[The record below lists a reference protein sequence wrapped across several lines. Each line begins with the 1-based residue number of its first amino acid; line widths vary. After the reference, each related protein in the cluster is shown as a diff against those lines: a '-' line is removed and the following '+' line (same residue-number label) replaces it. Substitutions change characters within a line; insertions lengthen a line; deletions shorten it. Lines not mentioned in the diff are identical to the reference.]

1 MRYDTP
7 VYFQKV
13 KSGEYDPMTGNYK
26 DDTVEETMV
35 MASVMDTRTET
46 MKLVYG
52 SIKQGSL
59 TVHMQ
64 NHYRGDFDFIRV
76 GEKRYKVDYGRYL
89 RVKQSMVLS
98 EVQ

>member
-1 MRYDTP
+1 
-7 VYFQKV
+7 
-13 KSGEYDPMTGNYK
+13 
-26 DDTVEETMV
+26 
-35 MASVMDTRTET
+35 

>member
-7 VYFQKV
+7 VYFQKI
-13 KSGEYDPMTGNYK
+13 KPGEYDPSTGNYG

-46 MKLVYG
+46 MQLVYG

-59 TVHMQ
+59 TVQMQ
-64 NHYRGDFDFIRV
+64 NHYRGAFDFIRIGV
-76 GEKRYKVDYGRYL
+76 KRYKADYGRYL
-89 RVKQSMVLS
+89 RVKQSLVLS

>member
-13 KSGEYDPMTGNYK
+13 KSGEYDPATGNYK

>member
-13 KSGEYDPMTGNYK
+13 KSGEYDPTTGDYK

-76 GEKRYKVDYGRYL
+76 GEKQYRVDYGRYL